1 MYTVS
6 CSIGMQLQLAR
17 NSEEEEEDKNIDEMD
32 IHQQDMKPADKH
44 SMEKSKIETRR
55 KQSMR

>member
-1 MYTVS
+1 
-6 CSIGMQLQLAR
+6 MQLQLAR

-32 IHQQDMKPADKH
+32 FHQQDMKPADKH